1 LGAAAPS
8 LTYSGHKGFFVVVA
22 GLAILVTSFLLLLA
36 LINLQAV
43 CIPERWPLVVNCF
56 NEIIYN
62 KFIKFDFRKCF
73 GVHLLPYF
81 ILLQVLLLQQLQNIA
96 AFMELQR
103 YMIN

>member
-8 LTYSGHKGFFVVVA
+8 LTYGGFKGFFVVVA
-22 GLAILVTSFLLLLA
+22 GIAIIVTSFLLLLA

-43 CIPERWPLVVNCF
+43 CIPERWPLIVNFF
-56 NEIIYN
+56 NKIIYN
-62 KFIKFDFRKCF
+62 KFDFRKCF